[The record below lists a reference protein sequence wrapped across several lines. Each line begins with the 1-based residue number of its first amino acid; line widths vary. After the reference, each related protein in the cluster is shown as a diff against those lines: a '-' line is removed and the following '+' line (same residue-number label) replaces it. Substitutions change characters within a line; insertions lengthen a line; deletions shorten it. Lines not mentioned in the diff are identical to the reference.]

1 LPRRLPA
8 KFWIGCS
15 RIKNFKFSTFKNMA
29 DKLNLPEVLKLNLRK
44 YKDLRYGE
52 NPHQKSAYYMSDG
65 DPGYEQFSGIELSH
79 NNLGDA
85 NHAWRL
91 VSEFT
96 DPTVAIIKHGNPSGI
111 ATRTV
116 LDQAYKLAYEAD
128 SVSAFGGIVAVN
140 RAPISAMVDAMRGV
154 FFELIVAPDFSKEV
168 LVKLKEKSSKLRVV
182 KAQKPPD
189 QLEFTRVFNGYL
201 VQTPDNVSESRLKWK
216 IVCGTQPSKKTF
228 DDLEFAWKVVKHVKS
243 NAIVIARDLSMLG
256 MGTGQPNRVNAV
268 KLALEQAKSRSAGAI
283 LASDAFFPFADNVEL
298 AARAGISVIIQPGG
312 SIHDKDVIEAAKKHN
327 MTMVFTGVRHF
338 KH

>member
-1 LPRRLPA
+1 M
-8 KFWIGCS
+8 S
-15 RIKNFKFSTFKNMA
+15 
-29 DKLNLPEVLKLNLRK
+29 KLDLPENLKLNLKK

-52 NPHQKSAYYMSDG
+52 NPHQQSAYYMSDG
-65 DPGYEQFSGIELSH
+65 DSGYEQFSGIELSH

-91 VSEFT
+91 VCEFP

-111 ATRTV
+111 TTRTDLV
-116 LDQAYKLAYEAD
+116 QAYRLAYEAD
-128 SVSAFGGIVAVN
+128 STSAFGGIVAVN
-140 RAPISAMVDAMRGV
+140 IAPTYEMVDAMHGV
-154 FFELIVAPDFSKEV
+154 FFELIVAPDFDTKV
-168 LVKLKEKSSKLRVV
+168 LEKLKEKSAKLRVV
-182 KAQKPPD
+182 KAQKPPN

-201 VQTPDNVSESRLKWK
+201 VQTPDIVKELRRKWK
-216 IVCGTQPSKKTF
+216 VACGQKPPAKTY

-243 NAIVIARDLSMLG
+243 NAIVVARGLSMLG

-268 KLALEQAKSRSAGAI
+268 KLALDQAKGKTKGAV

-298 AARAGISVIIQPGG
+298 AAKAGISVIIQPGG
-312 SIHDKDVIEAAKKHN
+312 SIHDKEVIEAAKKHN
-327 MTMVFTGVRHF
+327 MTMIFTGIRHF